1 MFYFF
6 FLPPLIY
13 SNMTDKVKVQVVRL
27 INWLVNYA
35 TNSTKNLMSLMLYYY
50 FSC

>member
-6 FLPPLIY
+6 FTLLLY

-35 TNSTKNLMSLMLYYY
+35 TNSTKNLMSLLFYYY